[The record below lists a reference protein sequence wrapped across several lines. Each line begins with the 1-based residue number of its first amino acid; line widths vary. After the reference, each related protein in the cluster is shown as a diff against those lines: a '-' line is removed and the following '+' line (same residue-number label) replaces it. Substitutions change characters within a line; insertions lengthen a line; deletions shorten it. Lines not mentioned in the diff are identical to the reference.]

1 MKDKCH
7 LSSFSALTVIPI
19 FLLVKFLIL
28 RYDDSTVQCEGEID
42 FFVSFCRFA
51 DEKHQ
56 QRCPALD
63 LSKCISDVRKTR
75 NEKGRPMNS

>member
-42 FFVSFCRFA
+42 FSFRFA
-51 DEKHQ
+51 AS
-56 QRCPALD
+56 P
-63 LSKCISDVRKTR
+63 TR
-75 NEKGRPMNS
+75 NIDTGALRWFYQNVFQM